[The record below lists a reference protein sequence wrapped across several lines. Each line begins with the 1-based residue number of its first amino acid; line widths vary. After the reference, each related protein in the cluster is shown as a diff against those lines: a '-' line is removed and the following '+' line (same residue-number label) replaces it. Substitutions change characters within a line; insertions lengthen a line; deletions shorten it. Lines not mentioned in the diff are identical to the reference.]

1 MIDRRTFVAM
11 GAGALLAGMRGE
23 AYAQPTAEVRRIGWL
38 GNTMDARVQ
47 EVLSLA
53 LRERGYVEGRNL
65 VVLRRFAEG
74 KDERFPALAAELI
87 GLKPD
92 VIMSLTGPG
101 TAAAKAATSTIPIV
115 MVGIS
120 DPVGRG
126 LVSKLGGP
134 GANITGIASL
144 NVDLY
149 PKRLEL
155 LKAAVPKTARVASIG
170 NSAGQ
175 EPARLAALVQS
186 ADAAAKGMDV
196 TLVRFELNAPAEW
209 KGVTDAIVRERPDA
223 MILSS
228 VAINLRLRR
237 EIAEFAA
244 EQRLP
249 AIGAFREQAIAGILM
264 SYGPDYD
271 EVIRDAVT
279 YVDRILKGA
288 KPGDLPVEQPTKIM
302 LVINLKT
309 AKALGI
315 TIPQSLLLR
324 ADEVIQ

>member
-1 MIDRRTFVAM
+1 MARRRLVAV
-11 GAGALLAGMRGE
+11 GAGALLVGMRGGV
-23 AYAQPTAEVRRIGWL
+23 YAQPTAEVRRIGWL

-53 LRERGYVEGRNL
+53 LRERGYVEGRNV
-65 VVLRRFAEG
+65 VVLRRYAEG
-74 KDERFPALAAELI
+74 KDERFPALTAELI

-92 VIMSLTGPG
+92 VIVRLTGPG

-126 LVSKLGGP
+126 LVSNLGRP

-149 PKRLEL
+149 SNRVEL
-155 LKAAVPKTARVASIG
+155 LKTAVPKIARVASIG

-175 EPARLAALVQS
+175 DPARLAALFQS
-186 ADAAAKGMDV
+186 ADAAAKGIDV
-196 TLVRFELNAPAEW
+196 TLLRFELNAPAEW
-209 KGVTDAIVRERPDA
+209 EGVTDAIVRERPDA

-237 EIAEFAA
+237 KIAEFAA

-271 EVIRDAVT
+271 EVIRHAVT
-279 YVDRILKGA
+279 YVGRILKGA
-288 KPGDLPVEQPTKIM
+288 KPGDRPVEQPTRVM

-309 AKALGI
+309 AKALGL